1 MKKYIIILCMFLGLC
16 GCGKSDNVVKK
27 FQNKIEKADNYI
39 LKGNMS
45 IVSNEDTFT
54 YKVEASKSK
63 EGYYKVSLINQT
75 NNHEQVILKNKDG
88 VYVVTPDLNKSF
100 KFQSDWPNNGSQSY
114 LIDVLLNDVV
124 NDDKVHV
131 EKDYIQCKVNYPNN
145 NTLYSEKIYLDKDY
159 GVKKVEVLDQDGNV
173 KITLNVNSINYKAKF
188 KEKYFSLESLIS
200 EDEVK
205 DEQDNIDNKD
215 KKNTTTTKKQDGSET
230 TTTTT
235 TTKAGETTNTTT
247 TNTTTKVQNEKN
259 NDVKENDTNEENTS
273 NILKDIIYP
282 LYVPQNTHLST
293 EDTISTDNGNRAIL
307 TFSGDSPF
315 VLIEEV
321 SRRFDEL
328 EIIPVNGDPLI
339 MSDCIAAL
347 SNNSL
352 YWTSNGID
360 YYLSSNSLDG
370 KELMTIAEGLTGTS
384 VIVSSE
390 K

>member
-27 FQNKIEKADNYI
+27 FQNKIEKTDNYI

-114 LIDVLLNDVV
+114 LIDVLLNDVI

-188 KEKYFSLESLIS
+188 NDEYFSLESLIS

-205 DEQDNIDNKD
+205 DEQDNID
-215 KKNTTTTKKQDGSET
+215 KKNTTTTKKNNGETTTTTTTKVGDATNT

-235 TTKAGETTNTTT
+235 TTK
-247 TNTTTKVQNEKN
+247 VQSEEN
-259 NDVKENDTNEENTS
+259 NDIKEDNNNINEENTS

-370 KELMTIAEGLTGTS
+370 RELMTIAEGLTGTS

>member
-114 LIDVLLNDVV
+114 LIDVLLNDVI

-200 EDEVK
+200 EDEVN
-205 DEQDNIDNKD
+205 DEQDNIDNK
-215 KKNTTTTKKQDGSET
+215 NTTTTKKNNGET

-235 TTKAGETTNTTT
+235 TT
-247 TNTTTKVQNEKN
+247 TTKVQSEEN
-259 NDVKENDTNEENTS
+259 NDIKENNNNTNEENTS

>member
-63 EGYYKVSLINQT
+63 DGYYKVSLVNQT

-188 KEKYFSLESLIS
+188 NDEYFSLESLIS

-215 KKNTTTTKKQDGSET
+215 KKNTTTTKKQDSSET

-247 TNTTTKVQNEKN
+247 TNTTTKVQNEEN
-259 NDVKENDTNEENTS
+259 NDVKENNTNEENTS

>member
-1 MKKYIIILCMFLGLC
+1 MKKYILILCMFLGLC

-188 KEKYFSLESLIS
+188 NDEYFSLESLIS

-230 TTTTT
+230 TTTTI
-235 TTKAGETTNTTT
+235 TTKAGDTTT
-247 TNTTTKVQNEKN
+247 TNTTTKVQNEEN
-259 NDVKENDTNEENTS
+259 NDVKENNTNEENTS

-352 YWTSNGID
+352 YWTSNGVD

>member
-1 MKKYIIILCMFLGLC
+1 MKKYILILCMFLGLC

-54 YKVEASKSK
+54 YKVESSKSK

-188 KEKYFSLESLIS
+188 NDEYFSLESLIS

-205 DEQDNIDNKD
+205 DEQDNID
-215 KKNTTTTKKQDGSET
+215 KKNTTTTKKNNGET

-235 TTKAGETTNTTT
+235 TTKVGDATNTTT
-247 TNTTTKVQNEKN
+247 TTTTTKVQSEEN
-259 NDVKENDTNEENTS
+259 NDIKENNNNTSEENTS

>member
-188 KEKYFSLESLIS
+188 NDEYFSLESLIS

-205 DEQDNIDNKD
+205 DEQDNID
-215 KKNTTTTKKQDGSET
+215 KKNTTTTKKNDGETTTTTTTKVGDATNT

-235 TTKAGETTNTTT
+235 TTK
-247 TNTTTKVQNEKN
+247 VQSEEN
-259 NDVKENDTNEENTS
+259 NDIKENNNNTNEENTS

-328 EIIPVNGDPLI
+328 EIIPVNGEPLI

>member
-114 LIDVLLNDVV
+114 LIDVLLNDVI

-145 NTLYSEKIYLDKDY
+145 NTLYSEKIHLDKDY

-188 KEKYFSLESLIS
+188 NDEYFSLESLIS

-205 DEQDNIDNKD
+205 DEQDNIN
-215 KKNTTTTKKQDGSET
+215 KKNTTTTKKNNGETTTTTTTKVGDATNT

-235 TTKAGETTNTTT
+235 TTK
-247 TNTTTKVQNEKN
+247 VQSEEN
-259 NDVKENDTNEENTS
+259 NDIKENNNNTNEENTS

>member
-1 MKKYIIILCMFLGLC
+1 MKKYILILCMFLGLC

-188 KEKYFSLESLIS
+188 NDEYFSLEGLIS
-200 EDEVK
+200 EDEIK
-205 DEQDNIDNKD
+205 DEQDNID
-215 KKNTTTTKKQDGSET
+215 KKNTTTTKKNNGET

-235 TTKAGETTNTTT
+235 TTKVGDATNTTT
-247 TNTTTKVQNEKN
+247 TTTTTKVQSEEN
-259 NDVKENDTNEENTS
+259 NDIKENNNNTSEENTS

>member
-1 MKKYIIILCMFLGLC
+1 MFLGLC

-114 LIDVLLNDVV
+114 LIDVLLNDVI

-188 KEKYFSLESLIS
+188 NDEYFSLESLIS

-215 KKNTTTTKKQDGSET
+215 KKNTTPTKKQDDSET

-247 TNTTTKVQNEKN
+247 TNTTSKVQNEEN
-259 NDVKENDTNEENTS
+259 NDVKENNTNEENTS

>member
-114 LIDVLLNDVV
+114 LIDVLLNDVI

-145 NTLYSEKIYLDKDY
+145 NTLYSEKIHLDKDY

-188 KEKYFSLESLIS
+188 NDEYFSLESLIS

-205 DEQDNIDNKD
+205 DEQDNIN
-215 KKNTTTTKKQDGSET
+215 KKNTTTTKKNNGETTTTTTTKVGDATNT

-235 TTKAGETTNTTT
+235 TTK
-247 TNTTTKVQNEKN
+247 VQSEEN
-259 NDVKENDTNEENTS
+259 NDIKENSNNTNEENTS